1 MEEAFVTCPHCWE
14 NISVLVDVSVNGKHQ
29 YVEDCEV
36 CCNPLDFRILVN
48 SFQIE
53 AIEADMAQ

>member
-36 CCNPLDFRILVN
+36 SVSYTHLTVPTILRV
-48 SFQIE
+48 
-53 AIEADMAQ
+53 